1 MTSSTAPEKSSK
13 ADSKAETSATVKH
26 VPDLTPKN
34 PAQLKKAI
42 AIGQE
47 MTKQMVTDPDITK
60 ADIARKMYE
69 TIHDESRDVIV
80 QAFIDG
86 AGLTP
91 KGAMTYYYN
100 VRRKAVKSTGA

>member
-1 MTSSTAPEKSSK
+1 M
-13 ADSKAETSATVKH
+13 TSATTTAKASKTYTKGGTSTAKPT
-26 VPDLTPKN
+26 PDLTPKN
-34 PAQLKKAI
+34 PAQLEKAI

-47 MTKQMVTDPDITK
+47 MTKQMATDPNITK

-80 QAFIDG
+80 QAFING

-100 VRRKAVKSTGA
+100 VRRKAAKSTGA